1 MGQLLRSPLPDFA
14 FSLLDSRGRGL
25 VGGDGPIPASQDRC

>member
-1 MGQLLRSPLPDFA
+1 MLRLLRSLLPDFA

-25 VGGDGPIPASQDRC
+25 AGGDGPIPASQGSR